1 MNIRFPQITAATEAE
16 QLSQVKSFLHQL
28 VEQLNVALVMVGDSA
43 KSTEATSAKT
53 YSAAARETEAQSTF
67 NSIKALIIK
76 SADIVNAYY
85 DSISA
90 KLEGVYVAQSDF
102 GTYTE
107 ETSQLIQGN
116 SDSIETLYTNIQT
129 ILSDI
134 EGINS
139 SIIEVNAHINT
150 GVLYYDADTGA
161 PVYGLEIGQRTE
173 VDGEEVFDKYAQFTS
188 DKLSFFDNNGI
199 EVAYISDQKLFITHV
214 EIKGSLVQG
223 GYVDTVLADGGIV
236 TKWVGIGG

>member
-1 MNIRFPQITAATEAE
+1 MNIRFPQITATTEAE
-16 QLSQVKSFLHQL
+16 QLLQVKSFLHQL
-28 VEQLNVALVMVGDSA
+28 VEQLNVALVTVD
-43 KSTEATSAKT
+43 ESAKT
-53 YSAAARETEAQSTF
+53 TGATSVKTASGAASEAEAQSTF

-85 DSISA
+85 ETISA
-90 KLEGVYVAQSDF
+90 KLEGKYVAESDF

-107 ETSQLIQGN
+107 ETAQLIQGN
-116 SDSIETLYTNIQT
+116 SEGIESLYTNIQT
-129 ILSDI
+129 ILSEI

-150 GVLYYDADTGA
+150 GVLYYDEETGA

-188 DKLSFFDNNGI
+188 DKLAFFDSNNN
-199 EVAYISDQKLFITHV
+199 EVAYISDKKLYITHV
-214 EIKGSLVQG
+214 EIKGSLSQG
-223 GYVDTVLADGGIV
+223 GYVDTILSDGGIV